1 MINNRRSFESCRR
14 ECQVA
19 QPVVELTRRSR
30 TGITL
35 VEILIAITMIAIGVV
50 GLLGSAASV
59 ETQMGG
65 GVRQTVAASIAQARI
80 DSLSSLSCATLQNAA
95 VASGTSVRRGV
106 TETWAVTDGRNIKT
120 IAVTIL
126 VPRRA
131 NSLKYSTVIP
141 CRD

>member
-1 MINNRRSFESCRR
+1 M
-14 ECQVA
+14 
-19 QPVVELTRRSR
+19 VELAGRRR
-30 TGITL
+30 DGISL

-65 GVRQTVAASIAQARI
+65 GIRQTVAASIAQARM
-80 DSLSSLSCATLQNAA
+80 DSLSSLSCATLQNAG
-95 VASGTSVRRGV
+95 VASGTSVKRGV
-106 TETWAVTDGRNIKT
+106 SETWAVTDGKNIKT
-120 IAVTIL
+120 IAVTIV